1 MPEIIPC
8 RICGQPACGGVDLLA
23 ATPHGYDD
31 ELLTIPLCAS
41 CQTHLAQIVAAWVE
55 RQAEERNDGL
65 RPLPPRIAGGVMEKY
80 PWDERDQ
87 NPEQARREAWRF
99 LRWLVV
105 GWVLLLWGGCAVLEV
120 F

>member
-1 MPEIIPC
+1 
-8 RICGQPACGGVDLLA
+8 
-23 ATPHGYDD
+23 
-31 ELLTIPLCAS
+31 
-41 CQTHLAQIVAAWVE
+41 
-55 RQAEERNDGL
+55 
-65 RPLPPRIAGGVMEKY
+65 MEKY

-99 LRWLVV
+99 LRSLVV